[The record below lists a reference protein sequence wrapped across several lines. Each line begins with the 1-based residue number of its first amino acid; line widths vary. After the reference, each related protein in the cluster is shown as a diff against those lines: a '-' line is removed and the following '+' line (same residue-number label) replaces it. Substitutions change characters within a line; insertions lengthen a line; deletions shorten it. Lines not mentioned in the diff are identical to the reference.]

1 MNLYE
6 ISTDFCSVECIK
18 TTAIRF
24 STGIIPV
31 FLSNIKNHRM
41 CEINDVQPI
50 TDGRCYS
57 VVFLDE
63 KMKQRYFK
71 LVKKIAS
78 YRIDEEIAILQSTKT
93 SIQNSEL
100 K

>member
-6 ISTDFCSVECIK
+6 ISTDFYSVECNEI
-18 TTAIRF
+18 TVIRF
-24 STGIIPV
+24 STGIIPI
-31 FLSNIKNHRM
+31 FMSHIKNHYLF
-41 CEINDVQPI
+41 EINDVEKI
-50 TDGRCYS
+50 TDGRHYS
-57 VVFLDE
+57 VVFLDK

-78 YRIDEEIAILQSTKT
+78 NYIDDEIAILQSQKT
-93 SIQNSEL
+93 SIQNSQV

>member
-1 MNLYE
+1 MKLYE
-6 ISTDFCSVECIK
+6 ISTDFCSVVCNE
-18 TTAIRF
+18 TTANRF

-31 FLSNIKNHRM
+31 FMSHIKNHRLS
-41 CEINDVQPI
+41 EINYVEKI

-78 YRIDEEIAILQSTKT
+78 YRIDNEIAILQSRKIL
-93 SIQNSEL
+93 IQNSEL

>member
-1 MNLYE
+1 MNIYE
-6 ISTDFCSVECIK
+6 ISTDFCSVECNE
-18 TTAIRF
+18 TTAIYF
-24 STGIIPV
+24 SSEMIPV
-31 FLSNIKNHRM
+31 FMSHIKSHRM
-41 CEINDVQPI
+41 SEINNVEEI

-78 YRIDEEIAILQSTKT
+78 NYIDDEIARLQLQKT
-93 SIQNSEL
+93 SIQNSEA